1 MPRSPTAALPAAL
14 ACLALTLAGCSSNVD
29 VAPGRITNVT
39 EAQRL
44 LLLAAA
50 DGPVPL
56 VVDQPP
62 LLLGGS
68 SPEAELASLATKGA
82 ANATA
87 VTFRPEIGDGGGKGV
102 RLVYRFVGAT
112 ANEPGAVCA
121 GQIPA
126 TGAPVSPPR
135 VHVILCDGSRPVSD
149 AVGVARKAD
158 AQATTA
164 LVYDTTSSLFPNTS
178 SGFGG
183 GFLPGVS
190 IFGGVGSGG
199 GGSGGGVGVG
209 VGF

>member
-1 MPRSPTAALPAAL
+1 MPRSPASALSTAL

-29 VAPGRITNVT
+29 VAPGQITNVT
-39 EAQRL
+39 QAQRT

-56 VVDQPP
+56 VVDEPP

-68 SPEAELASLATKGA
+68 SPEAELARLASEGA

-102 RLVYRFVGAT
+102 RLVYRFLGAT
-112 ANEPGAVCA
+112 ATEPGAVCA

-126 TGAPVSPPR
+126 SGAPASPPR
-135 VHVILCDGSRPVSD
+135 VHVILCDGARPVSD

-164 LVYDTTSSLFPNTS
+164 LVYDTTRSLFPNTS
-178 SGFGG
+178 TGFGG
-183 GFLPGVS
+183 GLFPGIS
-190 IFGGVGSGG
+190 IFGAVGSGG
-199 GGSGGGVGVG
+199 GGGGGVGVG

>member
-1 MPRSPTAALPAAL
+1 MPHSPSPALVAT
-14 ACLALTLAGCSSNVD
+14 ACLALTLAGCASNVD

-39 EAQRL
+39 DAQRV

-56 VVDQPP
+56 VVDRPP
-62 LLLGGS
+62 ALLGGP
-68 SPEAELASLATKGA
+68 SPEAALAGLASKGA

-87 VTFRPEIGDGGGKGV
+87 VSFRPEIGDGGGTGV
-102 RLVYRFVGAT
+102 RLVYRFIGAT
-112 ANEPGAVCA
+112 ASEPGAVCA
-121 GQIPA
+121 GQIP
-126 TGAPVSPPR
+126 TSGEPVSPPR

-164 LVYDTTSSLFPNTS
+164 LVYDTTRSLFPDTS
-178 SGFGG
+178 SGLGG
-183 GFLPGVS
+183 GFLPGIS

-199 GGSGGGVGVG
+199 GRSGGGVGVG
-209 VGF
+209 LGF